1 MKLGKDFF
9 FILRIVWAVTKALIE
24 LFGDD
29 DDRAEAKAN
38 GF

>member
-9 FILRIVWAVTKALIE
+9 VILRIVWAVAKALIE

-29 DDRAEAKAN
+29 EDKEEMKTN